1 MDRIALIR
9 HRLEDSREQ
18 YGRNEYVDIIRTG
31 IDESWDALASRV
43 DFESASL
50 YVFSKRSQSLHKLS
64 EYGGGVNFINLVAFD
79 YGPGLS
85 GWVAKKQRPVYL
97 ADIHRGTR
105 HGHAPIRSYL
115 SQPINSHEDV
125 IGVMNL
131 AHTEPNAFERQQM
144 AVIRSYI
151 ENLKP
156 ILEIYQRYHHVAR
169 TPAKNDFTRR

>member
-1 MDRIALIR
+1 MDRITLIR
-9 HRLEDSREQ
+9 RRLEDSREQ
-18 YGRNEYVDIIRTG
+18 YGRNEYMDIIRTG
-31 IDESWDALASRV
+31 IDESWEALSSRV
-43 DFESASL
+43 AFESASL
-50 YVFSKRSQSLHKLS
+50 FVFSKRTQSLHKLS
-64 EYGGGVNFINLVAFD
+64 EYGGGVNFINIVPFD

-97 ADIHRGTR
+97 SDIHRGSR

-115 SQPINSHEDV
+115 SQPINNHDEV
-125 IGVMNL
+125 IGVINL

-144 AVIRSYI
+144 AVIRSFI

-169 TPAKNDFTRR
+169 NQTQNNFTRR